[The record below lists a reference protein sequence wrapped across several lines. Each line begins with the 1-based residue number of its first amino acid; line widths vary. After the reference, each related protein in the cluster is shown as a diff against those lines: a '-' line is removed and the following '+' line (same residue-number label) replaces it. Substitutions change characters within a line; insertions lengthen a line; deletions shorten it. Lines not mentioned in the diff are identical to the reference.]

1 MYTNTNKNTVKVATT
16 AALLLCVLATT
27 IDGFST
33 SSPLSSSTAAA
44 TNTKNRMNNMKPL
57 YSSIV
62 AEPDTEIEEETKK
75 ASFLDDGF
83 VFGLE
88 GSGLDRP
95 KGKVSQLV
103 VEGDTLKTTD
113 QQRVIVW
120 GTLLGH
126 LSIASYSVLGI
137 LQNTEAVAGAADP
150 LAIGLTV
157 LQAMSIT
164 LTSWALADLGSGVL
178 HWSVDN
184 YGNGRTP
191 IMGGIIAAFQGH
203 HSAPWTITE
212 REFENNVSK
221 LCVPF
226 GIQTVL
232 ALKLVFGLGSYSTL
246 FLTVFCLM
254 EILSQEFHKMSH
266 TTKSEAGPVWNLLQ
280 EKGISIP
287 RKQHAQHHIA
297 PYDGNYCIVSG
308 ICNEKVDESGV
319 FRRMEHIIYNLNGIE
334 SNAWKLDP
342 ELRKRTLNGEY
353 GLPTNSHRTS
363 FKAAQSKAAKAAKS
377 KTI

>member
-16 AALLLCVLATT
+16 TALLLCVLATT

-232 ALKLVFGLGSYSTL
+232 ALKLVF
-246 FLTVFCLM
+246 
-254 EILSQEFHKMSH
+254 
-266 TTKSEAGPVWNLLQ
+266 
-280 EKGISIP
+280 
-287 RKQHAQHHIA
+287 
-297 PYDGNYCIVSG
+297 
-308 ICNEKVDESGV
+308 
-319 FRRMEHIIYNLNGIE
+319 
-334 SNAWKLDP
+334 
-342 ELRKRTLNGEY
+342 
-353 GLPTNSHRTS
+353 
-363 FKAAQSKAAKAAKS
+363 
-377 KTI
+377 